1 MRIRTGYS
9 FKKAIGGLDDVFE
22 RLDKCDYPKFPIC
35 DYNSTFGFNRW
46 QKKCLDG
53 NKKPVFG
60 IELNVCEK
68 LGQKKPVYSQWCFF
82 AIRDISSINNLYHL
96 ATSNPD
102 KVPCL
107 TYEQAIKAKGVIKI
121 AGNLTPESFIEK
133 YSLRKNFYVGLSPST
148 PKYIVNMWK
157 KHRALMV
164 AMPDNVYT
172 NKEDRELYRATL
184 YKGANTQSYEQH
196 ILNREEYINNLK
208 YTADET
214 TAINAIEI
222 RNSVLD
228 KCKARMKK
236 AKLLIPEKSK
246 DLIELCED
254 GAKKLNIDLTDKTYK
269 DRLKYEIKLIKDKNF
284 EDYFFII
291 QDMVAFAKKN
301 MVVGPARGSSGGSL
315 VCYLL
320 GITTI
325 DPIKYGLIFERFIDI
340 NRDDLPDID
349 IDFSDQRRHLV
360 FEYIE
365 KKYSE
370 KRVARLGTVGMY
382 KAKSAL
388 REIGKPLNIPLW
400 MIEKSL
406 ESLIE
411 RSSGDENALDTL
423 YDTLKETE
431 NGKELLKKYPEALI
445 ACDLEG
451 HPRNSSQHAAGII
464 LTNTPVNE
472 FVAVD
477 ARTKA
482 ALCDKKDAE
491 GLNLLKI
498 DALGLK
504 QLSIF
509 ERTMELAGIEVSSD
523 WLDKIPLDDPKAFDV
538 LNSHHY
544 SGVFQFNGAAVQ
556 GLAKDIEFSH
566 IEDLV
571 SITALARPG
580 PLSTGGSHNWVKRK
594 NGKQKITYPHE
605 LIEKYTKETNGI
617 VIYQEQVMHIVKNV
631 GGLSW
636 SDTSEVRKAIG
647 KTKGEEYLNK
657 YKNKFVSGAVKN
669 GLDDDLARKTWA
681 DLVSFGAYAFNRSHA
696 VAYAIVSYWCC
707 WFKAHYPLEFAAA
720 TLDAQT
726 EANDKIIMLRELKEE
741 GVSYL
746 PFDIEKSTDKWEV
759 SEKNGK
765 KIIVGPLSSIKGIGP
780 ASVQEIMLC
789 RKEGKEIRATLK
801 KRIDNGVTEIDTLY
815 PIHDNFKR
823 LHPDPA
829 QSGIKSKVDLVKN
842 VDTHINRDVLIVAT
856 IKKITPIDENEP
868 ERVAK
873 RKEKWGGGKYN
884 GPTRALNLWLQDDT
898 GEIFCKV
905 NRFKFEKIGKKM
917 IECGKV
923 GKSLFAIKGKVP
935 DSFRMIDIDR
945 VKYLGN
951 IDG

>member
-9 FKKAIGGLDDVFE
+9 FKKAIGGMDDVVKRLDD
-22 RLDKCDYPKFPIC
+22 CNYPVFPIS
-35 DYNSTFGFNRW
+35 DYNSVFGFNRW
-46 QKKCLDG
+46 QKKCKEFG
-53 NKKPVFG
+53 KKPAFG
-60 IELNVCEK
+60 IEINVCET
-68 LGQKKPVYSQWCFF
+68 LGQDKPVYSQWTFF
-82 AIRDISSINNLYHL
+82 AIRDIATINNLFSL
-96 ATSNPD
+96 ASSNPD
-102 KVPCL
+102 KSPSL

-121 AGNLTPESFIEK
+121 AGNLTPEYIIEK
-133 YSLRKNFYVGLSPST
+133 YASKKDFFVGLSPST
-148 PKYIVNMWK
+148 PFAIAKMWL
-157 KHRALMV
+157 KHSASMV
-164 AMPDNVYT
+164 AMSDNVYT
-172 NKEDRELYRATL
+172 SEKDKELYRLAFN
-184 YKGANTQSYEQH
+184 KGANTQSYPQH
-196 ILNREEYINNLK
+196 ILTDQEFI
-208 YTADET
+208 
-214 TAINAIEI
+214 
-222 RNSVLD
+222 NSVKFLVSKD
-228 KCKARMKK
+228 QAKAAIDNRNVALKKCKARMKK
-236 AKLLIPEKSK
+236 AKLLVPEKPK
-246 DLIELCED
+246 DLLTLCKE
-254 GAKKLNIDLTDKTYK
+254 GAKKLGINLRKKDYK
-269 DRLKYEIKLIKDKNF
+269 ERLEHELSLIHEKQF

-291 QDMVAFAKKN
+291 QDMVSFAKST

-315 VCYLL
+315 VCFLL

-325 DPIKYGLIFERFIDI
+325 DPIKYNLIFERFIDI

-349 IDFSDQRRHLV
+349 IDFSDKRRYLV
-360 FEYIE
+360 FEYME
-365 KKYSE
+365 GKFGSS
-370 KRVARLGTVGMY
+370 RVARLGTVGMY

-388 REIGKPLNIPLW
+388 REVGKSLDIPVW
-400 MIEKSL
+400 MIEKAL
-406 ESLIE
+406 ESLID
-411 RSSGDENALDTL
+411 RADGDENALDTL
-423 YDTLKETE
+423 VDTLKGTE
-431 NGKELLKKYPEALI
+431 NGQALLKKYPECII
-445 ACDLEG
+445 AGELEG
-451 HPRNSSQHAAGII
+451 HPRNASQHAAGIVV
-464 LTNTPVNE
+464 TDQPVNE
-472 FVAVD
+472 IIAVD
-477 ARTKA
+477 ARTKSTM
-482 ALCDKKDAE
+482 CDKKDAE
-491 GLNLLKI
+491 DLDLLKI
-498 DALGLK
+498 DALGLR

-509 ERTMELAGIEVSSD
+509 ERAMDLIGVESVSG
-523 WLDKIPLDDPKAFDV
+523 WLEQIPLDDPKAFEV
-538 LNSHHY
+538 LNSNHY
-544 SGVFQFNGAAVQ
+544 SGIFQFNGNAVQ

-580 PLSTGGSHNWVKRK
+580 PLSTGGAHNWVKRK
-594 NGKQKITYPHE
+594 NGKQKVTYPHK

-617 VIYQEQVMHIVKNV
+617 VVFQEQVMHIVKNV

-647 KTKGEEYLNK
+647 KTKGEEYLNQ
-657 YKNKFVSGAVKN
+657 YKEKFVSGAVAN
-669 GLDDDLARKTWA
+669 GLEEDLAKKTWA
-681 DLVSFGAYAFNRSHA
+681 DLVAFGAYAFNRSHA

-707 WFKAHYPLEFAAA
+707 WMKAHHPLEFAAA

-726 EANDKIIMLRELKEE
+726 EASDKIIMLRELEEE

-746 PFDIEKSTDKWEV
+746 PFDIEKSSDKWEV